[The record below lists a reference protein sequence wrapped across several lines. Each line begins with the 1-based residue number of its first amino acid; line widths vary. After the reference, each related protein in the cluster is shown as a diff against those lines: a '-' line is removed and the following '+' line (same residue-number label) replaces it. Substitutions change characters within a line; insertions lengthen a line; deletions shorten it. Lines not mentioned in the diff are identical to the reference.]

1 MENLFKIF
9 NLISSEQI
17 ILEEFD
23 SIINQL
29 DGIYFKL
36 PDIPPTIGVNK
47 AIVNDSKKYISTLGE
62 ELGHH
67 FTTSGNLI
75 INSKNYS
82 EKILKSKMEMK
93 AKRWA
98 ADFLISDEDFVQALN
113 NCVKNL
119 YEMSEEFNVSEEL
132 IKYKVDS
139 ILSDELKYKKIRNNF
154 IKREIPYYS
163 CSI

>member
-23 SIINQL
+23 SISNQL

-36 PDIPPTIGVNK
+36 PDIPPTIGINK
-47 AIVNDSKKYISTLGE
+47 DIINDSKKYLSTLGE

-75 INSKNYS
+75 IDAKNYS
-82 EKILKSKMEMK
+82 EKLLKSKFEMK

-98 ADFLISDEDFVQALN
+98 ADFLISDDEFVQALN
-113 NCVKNL
+113 NCVKNI

-132 IKYKVDS
+132 IEYKINS
-139 ILSDELKYKKIRNNF
+139 ILANELKYKNIRNDF